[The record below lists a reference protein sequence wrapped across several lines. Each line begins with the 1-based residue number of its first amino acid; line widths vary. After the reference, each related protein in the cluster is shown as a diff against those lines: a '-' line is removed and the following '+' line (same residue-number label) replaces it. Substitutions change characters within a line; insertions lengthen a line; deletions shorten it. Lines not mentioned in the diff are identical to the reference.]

1 MIKKLSFL
9 VVLSWASISFSQTN
23 NTSPYSYFGIGDLN
37 QYTTVAS
44 SSMGGINS
52 ALNYTSELNFTNPA
66 ALSALQFTNF
76 SITGKFKYLQVDD
89 GSNTQNASYTS
100 LSYLAVGFP
109 IGEKA
114 GMLIGLQPNSNIG
127 YAIGDEIFNADDEL
141 IELNSYTGKG
151 GTNRFF
157 GSFGYLVAK
166 GLSFGIEA
174 EYLFGNIN
182 NSIVNSRLGVNLNTK
197 YNQTSNITGTSIK
210 IGSQYRTKLENNLE
224 VRFGASAKLE
234 NALQAK
240 SEEYLY
246 SFISG
251 AGGEYSNDTIS
262 SQSNLK
268 GDITRP
274 LLINAGTGIGKPSKW
289 YVGVEFESQD
299 ALKFDQTV
307 FQNNNKVQYSP
318 KSRYSLGGFW
328 LPKRNSITSYWHRV
342 TYRAGLK
349 YEKTGLAVNVF
360 GNSGDFTPIN
370 DFGMSFGLG
379 LPIGNQLSQVNL
391 GLEYGKRGSVTDGLI
406 EENYFNLRLNL
417 NLTDKWFRKRQIN

>member
-9 VVLSWASISFSQTN
+9 VVLSWASISFSQTS

-37 QYTTVAS
+37 QFTTVAS

-76 SITGKFKYLQVDD
+76 SITGRLKYLQVDD
-89 GSNTQNASYTS
+89 GLNTQDASYTS
-100 LSYLAVGFP
+100 LSYLAIGFP

-127 YAIGDEIFNADDEL
+127 YAIEDEIYNSDEDL
-141 IELNSYTGKG
+141 IELNTYSGKG

-166 GLSFGIEA
+166 GLSFGIEG

-182 NSIVNSRLGVNLNTK
+182 NSIVNQRLDVSLNTK

-210 IGSQYRTKLENNLE
+210 IGSQYSKELKNELELKLGASVKLENTL
-224 VRFGASAKLE
+224 K
-234 NALQAK
+234 AK

-246 SFISG
+246 SFVSVTDV
-251 AGGEYSNDTIS
+251 EYSNDTILNIS
-262 SQSNLK
+262 DLQ
-268 GDITRP
+268 GEITRP
-274 LLINAGTGIGKPSKW
+274 LIINVGTGIGKPNKW
-289 YVGVEFESQD
+289 YVGVEYETQD
-299 ALKFDQTV
+299 ALEFDQSV

-318 KSRYSLGGFW
+318 KSRYSVGGFW
-328 LPKRNSITSYWHRV
+328 LPKKNSITSYWHRV

-349 YEKTGLAVNVF
+349 YEETGLAVNVSE
-360 GNSGDFTPIN
+360 NSSDFTSIN

-391 GLEYGKRGSVTDGLI
+391 GLEYGKRGSASDGLI
-406 EENYFNLRLNL
+406 KENYFNLRLNL
-417 NLTDKWFRKRQIN
+417 NLADKWFRKRHIN